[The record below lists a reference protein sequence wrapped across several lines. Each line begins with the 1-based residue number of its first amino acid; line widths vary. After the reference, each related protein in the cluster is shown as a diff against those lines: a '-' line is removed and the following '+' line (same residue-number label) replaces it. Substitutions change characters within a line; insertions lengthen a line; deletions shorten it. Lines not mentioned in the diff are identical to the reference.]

1 MSGKNTFVETVFEVV
16 TDAINK
22 GIIHLYTEDN
32 KLSGNTIH
40 LKGRGVVNF
49 GSCSYLGLE
58 FDKRMI
64 AASQEA
70 VQNYGTTFAESRA
83 YVSIRQYEELESLFG
98 KIFNYPTLVAQT
110 TTLGHIAAIPVLIN
124 DGDAII
130 LDHQVHFSVHTAVNI
145 VKSRGI
151 HVEMIRHNRMDMLED
166 RIKVLRQKY
175 SRIWYMADGIYS
187 MYGDASPVNEV
198 YELLNRYKELYYYVD
213 DAHGMSCFGKNG
225 NGYVLSQKPM
235 HERMILAASLAK
247 GFATGGAV
255 LVFPSKE
262 LANKVRKCGSSF
274 ITSGPMQPS
283 QLGAAIAAAKIHLS
297 NEIYSLQEDLH
308 ENIKF
313 AGMMLKKYELPLV
326 AETNSPVFFVGVSLP
341 KLGYSMVK
349 RMLDEG
355 YYLNLGI
362 FPAVPIKNTG
372 IRFTITRLHT
382 FKQIE
387 SMIATMAHHLPIA
400 MAEEGISLK
409 QIYKAFRME
418 LPEEKQITESVT
430 SLLNKLNLHTEHY
443 DSIAQVNKEEWNTLL
458 GERGTYDWGGLK
470 FLEIHLAIMNCQK
483 ITGHLITLLLKITM
497 VRLFS
502 PLF

>member
-1 MSGKNTFVETVFEVV
+1 MNKQNAFVETIFEVA
-16 TDAINK
+16 TDAVNK
-22 GIIHLYTEDN
+22 GIAHLYTEDN
-32 KLSGNTIH
+32 KLSGNKIH
-40 LKGRGVVNF
+40 LKGKEVANF

-58 FDKRMI
+58 FDQRLINGAKDAI
-64 AASQEA
+64 EK
-70 VQNYGTTFAESRA
+70 YGTTFSESRA
-83 YVSIRQYEELESLFG
+83 YVSICQYKELETLFG
-98 KIFNYPTLVAQT
+98 KIFNAPTLVAQT

-145 VKSRGI
+145 VKSRGV

-166 RIKVLRQKY
+166 RIKVLRQKH

-198 YELLNRYKELYYYVD
+198 YELLNRYKELHYYVD
-213 DAHGMSCFGKNG
+213 DAHGMSCFGKHG
-225 NGYVLSQKPM
+225 SGYVLSQKPM
-235 HERMILAASLAK
+235 HDKMVLAASLAK

-255 LVFPSKE
+255 LVFPTKE
-262 LANKVRKCGSSF
+262 LAGKVRKCGSSF

-283 QLGAAIAAAKIHLS
+283 QLGAAIASAKIHLTD
-297 NEIYSLQEDLH
+297 EIYSLQEDLH

-313 AGMMLKKYELPLV
+313 AAMMLKKYELPLV

-341 KLGYSMVK
+341 KLGYNMVK

-387 SMIATMAHHLPIA
+387 SMIAAMAYHFPIA
-400 MAEEGISLK
+400 MKEEEISLQ

-418 LPEEKQITESVT
+418 LPEEKQINQSVT
-430 SLLNKLNLHTEHY
+430 ALLNQSNLHTEHY
-443 DSIAQVNKEEWNTLL
+443 DSITQIKKEEWNALL
-458 GERGTYDWGGLK
+458 GERGTYD
-470 FLEIHLAIMNCQK
+470 
-483 ITGHLITLLLKITM
+483 
-497 VRLFS
+497 
-502 PLF
+502 